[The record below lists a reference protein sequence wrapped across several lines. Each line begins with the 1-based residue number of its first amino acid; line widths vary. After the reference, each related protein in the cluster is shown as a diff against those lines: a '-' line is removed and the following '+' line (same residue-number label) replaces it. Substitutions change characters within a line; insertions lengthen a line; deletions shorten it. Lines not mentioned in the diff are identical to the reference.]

1 METVDLNLFGSD
13 PKVLKAVSSAKE
25 NVSVTKAPVLIAGE
39 VGVGKKTLGRF
50 IHQNSNRTLAH
61 LKQLTVVYL
70 RTKLKQRF

>member
-13 PKVLKAVSSAKE
+13 PKVLKAVSSAK

-39 VGVGKKTLGRF
+39 VGVGKKPWVRF
-50 IHQNSNRTLAH
+50 IHQNSNRPLAH